1 VKWADDIAGACSTI
15 TCIKTPVSMTPMT
28 EDESVLTRPAPV
40 PDRVVTYGELPDQA
54 ADVRLGTA
62 GAEARPL
69 LVIVHG
75 GFWRPQYGRDQIAPM
90 AVALAAAGWTVAA
103 IGYRRV
109 PGAPDA
115 SVDDVMLALEQLP
128 ARTSH
133 HDGRVVV
140 IGHSAGGHLA
150 LLMAT
155 RAPASLH
162 GVLAL
167 APAADLQ
174 LAHELAL
181 GNGAVA
187 AYLGTAPARREDL
200 DPQRQATPAMAT
212 MLLHGDHDAVVPLR
226 VSKAYHAAHPTVT
239 LRELQCGHFA
249 LIDPLSA
256 AWPEVVHALEQLST
270 QHAGTPRQARG

>member
-1 VKWADDIAGACSTI
+1 
-15 TCIKTPVSMTPMT
+15 MT
-28 EDESVLTRPAPV
+28 EDESVLTRPAPA
-40 PDRVVTYGELPDQA
+40 PDRIVAYGDLPDQV
-54 ADVRLGTA
+54 ADLRLGVA

-75 GFWRPQYGRDQIAPM
+75 GFWRPQYGRDQTGPM
-90 AVALAAAGWTVAA
+90 AAALAAAGWTVAA
-103 IGYRRV
+103 IGYRRI

-115 SVDDVMLALEQLP
+115 SVDDAMLALERLP
-128 ARTSH
+128 ALTDH
-133 HDGRVVV
+133 HDGRVVA

-150 LLMAT
+150 LLVAT

-187 AYLGTAPARREDL
+187 AYLGTEPAHRDDL
-200 DPQRQATPAMAT
+200 DPQQQAAPAMAT
-212 MLLHGDHDAVVPLR
+212 TLLHGDCDAVVPLR
-226 VSKAYHAAHPTVT
+226 VSQAYRAAHPTAT

-256 AWPEVVHALEQLST
+256 AWREVIRALEQLSA
-270 QHAGTPRQARG
+270 QDADAPRQARG

>member
-1 VKWADDIAGACSTI
+1 VKWADSACRTI
-15 TCIKTPVSMTPMT
+15 FHPINANDAMT
-28 EDESVLTRPAPV
+28 EDESVLTRPAPA
-40 PDRVVTYGELPDQA
+40 PDRIVAYGELVDQQ
-54 ADVRLGTA
+54 ADLRLGIA

-75 GFWRPQYGRDQIAPM
+75 GFWRPQYGRDQTGPM
-90 AVALAAAGWTVAA
+90 ATALAATGWTVAA
-103 IGYRRV
+103 IGYRRI
-109 PGAPDA
+109 PGVPDA
-115 SVDDVMLALEQLP
+115 SVDDVLLALERLP
-128 ARTSH
+128 ALTTH

-150 LLMAT
+150 LLAAT
-155 RAPASLH
+155 RAASLH

-174 LAHELAL
+174 LAHELVL

-187 AYLGTAPARREDL
+187 AYLGTEPARREDL
-200 DPQRQATPAMAT
+200 DPQRRAAPTMAT

-226 VSKAYHAAHPTVT
+226 VSQAYHAAHPTVA
-239 LRELQCGHFA
+239 LRELHCGHFA

-256 AWPEVVHALEQLST
+256 AWPEAVHALEQLSA
-270 QHAGTPRQARG
+270 QDADAPRRVRG

>member
-1 VKWADDIAGACSTI
+1 
-15 TCIKTPVSMTPMT
+15 MT
-28 EDESVLTRPAPV
+28 EDESVLTRSAPAP
-40 PDRVVTYGELPDQA
+40 DRIVAYGDLSGQA
-54 ADVRLGTA
+54 ADLRLGAA
-62 GAEARPL
+62 GAETRPL

-75 GFWRPQYGRDQIAPM
+75 GFWRPQYGRDQTGPM
-90 AVALAAAGWTVAA
+90 AAALAEAGWTVAA
-103 IGYRRV
+103 IGYRRI

-115 SVDDVMLALEQLP
+115 SLDDVLLALERLP
-128 ARTSH
+128 ARTTH

-150 LLMAT
+150 LLAAT

-187 AYLGTAPARREDL
+187 AYLGAEPAHREDL
-200 DPQRQATPAMAT
+200 DPQRQAAPMMAT
-212 MLLHGDHDAVVPLR
+212 TLLHGDDDAVVPLR
-226 VSKAYHAAHPTVT
+226 VSQAYRATHPTVV

-256 AWPEVVHALEQLST
+256 AWPEVIHALEHLSA
-270 QHAGTPRQARG
+270 QDADAPRRARG